1 MREGW
6 AWIALLVTFA
16 AVFGIGGSLAFG
28 SLMDD
33 Q

>member
-16 AVFGIGGSLAFG
+16 TVFGIGGSLAFG